1 MLGSRKI
8 TVTLAGETVEQ
19 SLAKGCPQGGI
30 LSPLVW
36 MKSWKNSVKMVV
48 TH

>member
-8 TVTLAGETVEQ
+8 TATLAGETVEQ
-19 SLAKGCPQGGI
+19 SVAKGCPQRGI

-36 MKSWKNSVKMVV
+36 IDSWKNSVKLAV